1 MDTRYLPYRDYQG
14 LKASFRTLVDMCGG
28 YAEAAKITRVSAQM
42 LHAYGDPNKMDCFPP
57 IDVIADLEA
66 HADNSPSTAKQ
77 ADLRNMD
84 LVPRSGPEKL
94 EPQHIGHHLGDVS
107 GAMSDTIRSMGIAMA
122 DGKLTAAEMMEIR
135 RFSSS
140 AHAQLSELDRDLDL
154 ALQGKPDGMKVVGGE
169 GI

>member
-1 MDTRYLPYRDYQG
+1 MR
-14 LKASFRTLVDMCGG
+14 
-28 YAEAAKITRVSAQM
+28 TRVYFARPIGMPGPIKIGCTTNMM
-42 LHAYGDPNKMDCFPP
+42 LSNYGNPNNEDCFAP
-57 IDVIADLEA
+57 IDVVADLEA
-66 HADNSPSTAKQ
+66 EVGTPIVTCKL
-77 ADLRNMD
+77 ADLMGFD
-84 LVPRSGPEKL
+84 LVPRNGPDKL
-94 EPQHIGHHLGDVS
+94 EVEHIGRHLGDVS